1 MQGQSFGEKSQ
12 GGPSPALGT
21 LCMCIHICV
30 PSDWPVFKIYL
41 SADSSQMYLSV
52 FPVGLC
58 TCLSGKLLS
67 LN

>member
-1 MQGQSFGEKSQ
+1 MQGWSFGGKSQ
-12 GGPSPALGT
+12 GGPSPTQGT
-21 LCMCIHICV
+21 LCMCIDICV
-30 PSDWPVFKIYL
+30 PSDCPVFKIYL